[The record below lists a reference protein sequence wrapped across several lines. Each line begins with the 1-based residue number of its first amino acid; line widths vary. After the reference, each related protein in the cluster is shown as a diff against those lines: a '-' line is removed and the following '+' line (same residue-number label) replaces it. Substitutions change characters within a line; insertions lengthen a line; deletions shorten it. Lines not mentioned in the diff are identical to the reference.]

1 MKKSKKILITVA
13 VILVAVG
20 MICGFCGIYSL
31 GFNFNEISTSDFVT
45 HTYTVEDDFT
55 NIIIEDA
62 ASNINFYKSNDD
74 KCRVLCDERE
84 KVTHTVVN
92 ENNTLT
98 VRVKDERNWFERINI
113 GFFAADMRVS
123 VYLPKNKYD
132 SLNAASMS
140 GDIDVAN
147 EFTFDNAKVGSI
159 SGDVSVK
166 ADVKQELNISST
178 SGDVYAENLNLEK
191 FNAESTSGDV
201 IINNISATE
210 CINASSVSGEI
221 DLSNVKGKE
230 IFAKTTS
237 GGVMLTDTV
246 ASQKLK
252 ANSTSGE
259 IDLKR
264 CDAKNIVL
272 DTVMVSTS
280 GCKLLRDDAI
290 DALTSVLFPIADI
303 ITPNLHEA
311 QILCGFDIRS
321 ESDMVRAADVIY
333 NKYNVTVLLKGGHLA
348 NTSNDLLYDG
358 NETWFEAVR
367 IDNPNTHGTGCTLSS
382 AIAANLAK
390 GMDIKTAVKSA
401 KDYITGALSDMLDLG
416 KGSGPLNHMYKFY
429 PNKK

>member
-113 GFFAADMRVS
+113 GFFVSDMRVS

-178 SGDVYAENLNLEK
+178 SGDV
-191 FNAESTSGDV
+191 

-230 IFAKTTS
+230 IFANTIS

-259 IDLKR
+259 INLKR

-272 DTVMVSTS
+272 DTVSGEISGTLLSNKQFITETTS
-280 GCKLLRDDAI
+280 GTVNVPQCVSNEECRI
-290 DALTSVLFPIADI
+290 TTVSGEIYIEIAD
-303 ITPNLHEA
+303 
-311 QILCGFDIRS
+311 Q
-321 ESDMVRAADVIY
+321 
-333 NKYNVTVLLKGGHLA
+333 
-348 NTSNDLLYDG
+348 
-358 NETWFEAVR
+358 
-367 IDNPNTHGTGCTLSS
+367 
-382 AIAANLAK
+382 
-390 GMDIKTAVKSA
+390 
-401 KDYITGALSDMLDLG
+401 
-416 KGSGPLNHMYKFY
+416 
-429 PNKK
+429 

>member
-13 VILVAVG
+13 VILIAVG

-62 ASNINFYKSNDD
+62 ESNINFYKSNDD

-113 GFFAADMRVS
+113 GFFVADMRVS

-178 SGDVYAENLNLEK
+178 SGDV
-191 FNAESTSGDV
+191 

-230 IFAKTTS
+230 IFAKTSS

-272 DTVMVSTS
+272 DTVSGEISGTLLSNKQFITETTS
-280 GCKLLRDDAI
+280 G
-290 DALTSVLFPIADI
+290 TVNVPQSVSNEECRITTVSGDIYIEIA
-303 ITPNLHEA
+303 E
-311 QILCGFDIRS
+311 Q
-321 ESDMVRAADVIY
+321 
-333 NKYNVTVLLKGGHLA
+333 
-348 NTSNDLLYDG
+348 
-358 NETWFEAVR
+358 
-367 IDNPNTHGTGCTLSS
+367 
-382 AIAANLAK
+382 
-390 GMDIKTAVKSA
+390 
-401 KDYITGALSDMLDLG
+401 
-416 KGSGPLNHMYKFY
+416 
-429 PNKK
+429 

>member
-113 GFFAADMRVS
+113 GFFVSDMRVS

-132 SLNAASMS
+132 SLNAASM
-140 GDIDVAN
+140 
-147 EFTFDNAKVGSI
+147 
-159 SGDVSVK
+159 
-166 ADVKQELNISST
+166 
-178 SGDVYAENLNLEK
+178 
-191 FNAESTSGDV
+191 SGDV

-230 IFAKTTS
+230 IFAKTIS

-272 DTVMVSTS
+272 DTVSGEISGTLLSNKQFITETTS
-280 GCKLLRDDAI
+280 G
-290 DALTSVLFPIADI
+290 TVNVPQSVSNEECRITTVSGDIYIEIAD
-303 ITPNLHEA
+303 
-311 QILCGFDIRS
+311 Q
-321 ESDMVRAADVIY
+321 
-333 NKYNVTVLLKGGHLA
+333 
-348 NTSNDLLYDG
+348 
-358 NETWFEAVR
+358 
-367 IDNPNTHGTGCTLSS
+367 
-382 AIAANLAK
+382 
-390 GMDIKTAVKSA
+390 
-401 KDYITGALSDMLDLG
+401 
-416 KGSGPLNHMYKFY
+416 
-429 PNKK
+429 

>member
-1 MKKSKKILITVA
+1 MDLDKISVYKKRGSIMKKSKKILITVA

-84 KVTHTVVN
+84 KVTHTVVS

-113 GFFAADMRVS
+113 GFFVADMRVS

-178 SGDVYAENLNLEK
+178 SGDV
-191 FNAESTSGDV
+191 

-230 IFAKTTS
+230 IFANTIS
-237 GGVMLTDTV
+237 GGVMLADTV

-272 DTVMVSTS
+272 DTVSGEISGTLLSNKQFITETTS
-280 GCKLLRDDAI
+280 G
-290 DALTSVLFPIADI
+290 TVNVPQSVSNEECRITTVSGDIYIEIAD
-303 ITPNLHEA
+303 
-311 QILCGFDIRS
+311 Q
-321 ESDMVRAADVIY
+321 
-333 NKYNVTVLLKGGHLA
+333 
-348 NTSNDLLYDG
+348 
-358 NETWFEAVR
+358 
-367 IDNPNTHGTGCTLSS
+367 
-382 AIAANLAK
+382 
-390 GMDIKTAVKSA
+390 
-401 KDYITGALSDMLDLG
+401 
-416 KGSGPLNHMYKFY
+416 
-429 PNKK
+429 

>member
-62 ASNINFYKSNDD
+62 ESNINFYKSNDD

-113 GFFAADMRVS
+113 GFFIADMRVS

-178 SGDVYAENLNLEK
+178 SGDV
-191 FNAESTSGDV
+191 

-230 IFAKTTS
+230 IFANTIS

-272 DTVMVSTS
+272 DTVSGEISGTLLSNKQFITETTS
-280 GCKLLRDDAI
+280 GTVNVPQCVSNEECRITTVSGDIYIK
-290 DALTSVLFPIADI
+290 IAD
-303 ITPNLHEA
+303 
-311 QILCGFDIRS
+311 Q
-321 ESDMVRAADVIY
+321 
-333 NKYNVTVLLKGGHLA
+333 
-348 NTSNDLLYDG
+348 
-358 NETWFEAVR
+358 
-367 IDNPNTHGTGCTLSS
+367 
-382 AIAANLAK
+382 
-390 GMDIKTAVKSA
+390 
-401 KDYITGALSDMLDLG
+401 
-416 KGSGPLNHMYKFY
+416 
-429 PNKK
+429 

>member
-84 KVTHTVVN
+84 KVTHTVVS

-113 GFFAADMRVS
+113 GFFVADMRVS

-178 SGDVYAENLNLEK
+178 SGDV
-191 FNAESTSGDV
+191 

-230 IFAKTTS
+230 IFANTIS
-237 GGVMLTDTV
+237 GGVMLADTV

-264 CDAKNIVL
+264 CDAKNIIL
-272 DTVMVSTS
+272 DTVSGEISGTLLSNKQFITETTS
-280 GCKLLRDDAI
+280 G
-290 DALTSVLFPIADI
+290 TVNVPQSVSNEECRITTVSGDIYIEIAD
-303 ITPNLHEA
+303 
-311 QILCGFDIRS
+311 Q
-321 ESDMVRAADVIY
+321 
-333 NKYNVTVLLKGGHLA
+333 
-348 NTSNDLLYDG
+348 
-358 NETWFEAVR
+358 
-367 IDNPNTHGTGCTLSS
+367 
-382 AIAANLAK
+382 
-390 GMDIKTAVKSA
+390 
-401 KDYITGALSDMLDLG
+401 
-416 KGSGPLNHMYKFY
+416 
-429 PNKK
+429 

>member
-62 ASNINFYKSNDD
+62 ESNINFYKSNDD

-113 GFFAADMRVS
+113 GFFVSDMRVS

-178 SGDVYAENLNLEK
+178 SGDV
-191 FNAESTSGDV
+191 

-230 IFAKTTS
+230 IFAKTIS

-272 DTVMVSTS
+272 DTVSGEISGTLLSNKQFITETTS
-280 GCKLLRDDAI
+280 G
-290 DALTSVLFPIADI
+290 TVNVPQSVSNEECRITTVSGDIYIEIAD
-303 ITPNLHEA
+303 
-311 QILCGFDIRS
+311 Q
-321 ESDMVRAADVIY
+321 
-333 NKYNVTVLLKGGHLA
+333 
-348 NTSNDLLYDG
+348 
-358 NETWFEAVR
+358 
-367 IDNPNTHGTGCTLSS
+367 
-382 AIAANLAK
+382 
-390 GMDIKTAVKSA
+390 
-401 KDYITGALSDMLDLG
+401 
-416 KGSGPLNHMYKFY
+416 
-429 PNKK
+429 

>member
-13 VILVAVG
+13 VILIAVG

-31 GFNFNEISTSDFVT
+31 GFNFNEIGTSDFVT
-45 HTYTVEDDFT
+45 HTYTVDDDFT
-55 NIIIEDA
+55 NIVIEDA
-62 ASNINFYKSNDD
+62 SSNINFYKSNDD

-113 GFFAADMRVS
+113 GFFVSNMRVS

-132 SLNAASMS
+132 SLNVTSMS

-147 EFTFDNAKVGSI
+147 EVTFDNAKVGSI

-178 SGDVYAENLNLEK
+178 SGDV
-191 FNAESTSGDV
+191 

-210 CINASSVSGEI
+210 SINASSVSGEI

-230 IFAKTTS
+230 IFANTIS
-237 GGVMLTDTV
+237 GGIMLADTV

-272 DTVMVSTS
+272 DTVSGEISGTLLSNKQFITETTS
-280 GCKLLRDDAI
+280 GTVNVPQSISNEECRITTVSGDIYIK
-290 DALTSVLFPIADI
+290 IAD
-303 ITPNLHEA
+303 
-311 QILCGFDIRS
+311 Q
-321 ESDMVRAADVIY
+321 
-333 NKYNVTVLLKGGHLA
+333 
-348 NTSNDLLYDG
+348 
-358 NETWFEAVR
+358 
-367 IDNPNTHGTGCTLSS
+367 
-382 AIAANLAK
+382 
-390 GMDIKTAVKSA
+390 
-401 KDYITGALSDMLDLG
+401 
-416 KGSGPLNHMYKFY
+416 
-429 PNKK
+429 

>member
-31 GFNFNEISTSDFVT
+31 GFKFNEISTSDFVT

-62 ASNINFYKSNDD
+62 ESNINFYKSNDD

-113 GFFAADMRVS
+113 GFFIADMRVS

-178 SGDVYAENLNLEK
+178 SGDV
-191 FNAESTSGDV
+191 

-230 IFAKTTS
+230 IFANTIS
-237 GGVMLTDTV
+237 GGVMLADTV

-272 DTVMVSTS
+272 DTVSGEISGTLLSNKQFITETTS
-280 GCKLLRDDAI
+280 G
-290 DALTSVLFPIADI
+290 TVNVPQSVSNEECRITTVSGDIYIKIAD
-303 ITPNLHEA
+303 
-311 QILCGFDIRS
+311 Q
-321 ESDMVRAADVIY
+321 
-333 NKYNVTVLLKGGHLA
+333 
-348 NTSNDLLYDG
+348 
-358 NETWFEAVR
+358 
-367 IDNPNTHGTGCTLSS
+367 
-382 AIAANLAK
+382 
-390 GMDIKTAVKSA
+390 
-401 KDYITGALSDMLDLG
+401 
-416 KGSGPLNHMYKFY
+416 
-429 PNKK
+429 

>member
-178 SGDVYAENLNLEK
+178 SGDV
-191 FNAESTSGDV
+191 

-272 DTVMVSTS
+272 DTVSGEISGILLSNKQFITETTS
-280 GCKLLRDDAI
+280 G
-290 DALTSVLFPIADI
+290 TVNVPQSVSNEECRITTVSGDIYIEIAD
-303 ITPNLHEA
+303 
-311 QILCGFDIRS
+311 Q
-321 ESDMVRAADVIY
+321 
-333 NKYNVTVLLKGGHLA
+333 
-348 NTSNDLLYDG
+348 
-358 NETWFEAVR
+358 
-367 IDNPNTHGTGCTLSS
+367 
-382 AIAANLAK
+382 
-390 GMDIKTAVKSA
+390 
-401 KDYITGALSDMLDLG
+401 
-416 KGSGPLNHMYKFY
+416 
-429 PNKK
+429 

>member
-13 VILVAVG
+13 VILIAVG
-20 MICGFCGIYSL
+20 MICGFCGICSL

-45 HTYTVEDDFT
+45 HTYTVDDDFT

-62 ASNINFYKSNDD
+62 ESNINFYKSNDD

-92 ENNTLT
+92 ENKTLT

-113 GFFAADMRVS
+113 GIFLSDMRVS

-178 SGDVYAENLNLEK
+178 SGDV
-191 FNAESTSGDV
+191 

-230 IFAKTTS
+230 IFANTIS

-252 ANSTSGE
+252 ANSTSGD

-272 DTVMVSTS
+272 DTVSGEISGTLLSNKQFITETTS
-280 GCKLLRDDAI
+280 G
-290 DALTSVLFPIADI
+290 TVNVPQSVSNEECRITTVSGDIYIEIAD
-303 ITPNLHEA
+303 
-311 QILCGFDIRS
+311 Q
-321 ESDMVRAADVIY
+321 
-333 NKYNVTVLLKGGHLA
+333 
-348 NTSNDLLYDG
+348 
-358 NETWFEAVR
+358 
-367 IDNPNTHGTGCTLSS
+367 
-382 AIAANLAK
+382 
-390 GMDIKTAVKSA
+390 
-401 KDYITGALSDMLDLG
+401 
-416 KGSGPLNHMYKFY
+416 
-429 PNKK
+429 

>member
-55 NIIIEDA
+55 NIVIEDA
-62 ASNINFYKSNDD
+62 ESNINFYKSNDD

-113 GFFAADMRVS
+113 GFFIADMRVS

-178 SGDVYAENLNLEK
+178 SGDVYAENLNLKK

-230 IFAKTTS
+230 IFANTIS
-237 GGVMLTDTV
+237 GGVMLADTV

-272 DTVMVSTS
+272 DTVSGEISGTLLSNKQFITETTS
-280 GCKLLRDDAI
+280 GTVNVPQCVSNEECRITTVSGDIYIK
-290 DALTSVLFPIADI
+290 IAD
-303 ITPNLHEA
+303 
-311 QILCGFDIRS
+311 Q
-321 ESDMVRAADVIY
+321 
-333 NKYNVTVLLKGGHLA
+333 
-348 NTSNDLLYDG
+348 
-358 NETWFEAVR
+358 
-367 IDNPNTHGTGCTLSS
+367 
-382 AIAANLAK
+382 
-390 GMDIKTAVKSA
+390 
-401 KDYITGALSDMLDLG
+401 
-416 KGSGPLNHMYKFY
+416 
-429 PNKK
+429 

>member
-13 VILVAVG
+13 VILIAVG

-132 SLNAASMS
+132 SLNVASMS

-178 SGDVYAENLNLEK
+178 SGDV
-191 FNAESTSGDV
+191 

-230 IFAKTTS
+230 IFANTIS

-272 DTVMVSTS
+272 DTVSGEISGTLLSNKQFITETTS
-280 GCKLLRDDAI
+280 G
-290 DALTSVLFPIADI
+290 TVNVPQSVSNEECRITTVSGDIYIEIAD
-303 ITPNLHEA
+303 
-311 QILCGFDIRS
+311 Q
-321 ESDMVRAADVIY
+321 
-333 NKYNVTVLLKGGHLA
+333 
-348 NTSNDLLYDG
+348 
-358 NETWFEAVR
+358 
-367 IDNPNTHGTGCTLSS
+367 
-382 AIAANLAK
+382 
-390 GMDIKTAVKSA
+390 
-401 KDYITGALSDMLDLG
+401 
-416 KGSGPLNHMYKFY
+416 
-429 PNKK
+429 

>member
-45 HTYTVEDDFT
+45 HTYTVEDNFT
-55 NIIIEDA
+55 NIIIDDA
-62 ASNINFYKSNDD
+62 SSNISFYKSNDD

-113 GFFAADMRVS
+113 GFFVADMRVS

-178 SGDVYAENLNLEK
+178 SGDV
-191 FNAESTSGDV
+191 

-230 IFAKTTS
+230 IFANTIS
-237 GGVMLTDTV
+237 GGVMLADTV

-272 DTVMVSTS
+272 DTVSGEISGTLLSNKQFITETTS
-280 GCKLLRDDAI
+280 GTVNVPQCVSNEECRITTVSGDIYIK
-290 DALTSVLFPIADI
+290 IAD
-303 ITPNLHEA
+303 
-311 QILCGFDIRS
+311 Q
-321 ESDMVRAADVIY
+321 
-333 NKYNVTVLLKGGHLA
+333 
-348 NTSNDLLYDG
+348 
-358 NETWFEAVR
+358 
-367 IDNPNTHGTGCTLSS
+367 
-382 AIAANLAK
+382 
-390 GMDIKTAVKSA
+390 
-401 KDYITGALSDMLDLG
+401 
-416 KGSGPLNHMYKFY
+416 
-429 PNKK
+429 

>member
-13 VILVAVG
+13 VILIAVG
-20 MICGFCGIYSL
+20 IICGFCGIYSL

-62 ASNINFYKSNDD
+62 ESNINFYKSNDD

-113 GFFAADMRVS
+113 GFFIADMRVS

-178 SGDVYAENLNLEK
+178 SGDV
-191 FNAESTSGDV
+191 

-230 IFAKTTS
+230 IFANTIS

-259 IDLKR
+259 INLKR

-272 DTVMVSTS
+272 DTVSGEISGTLLSNKQFITETTS
-280 GCKLLRDDAI
+280 G
-290 DALTSVLFPIADI
+290 TVNVPQSVSNEECRITTVSGDIYIEIAD
-303 ITPNLHEA
+303 
-311 QILCGFDIRS
+311 Q
-321 ESDMVRAADVIY
+321 
-333 NKYNVTVLLKGGHLA
+333 
-348 NTSNDLLYDG
+348 
-358 NETWFEAVR
+358 
-367 IDNPNTHGTGCTLSS
+367 
-382 AIAANLAK
+382 
-390 GMDIKTAVKSA
+390 
-401 KDYITGALSDMLDLG
+401 
-416 KGSGPLNHMYKFY
+416 
-429 PNKK
+429 

>member
-13 VILVAVG
+13 VILIAVG

-166 ADVKQELNISST
+166 ADVNK
-178 SGDVYAENLNLEK
+178 NL
-191 FNAESTSGDV
+191 
-201 IINNISATE
+201 
-210 CINASSVSGEI
+210 
-221 DLSNVKGKE
+221 
-230 IFAKTTS
+230 IFHQQ
-237 GGVMLTDTV
+237 VEMFM
-246 ASQKLK
+246 
-252 ANSTSGE
+252 
-259 IDLKR
+259 R
-264 CDAKNIVL
+264 
-272 DTVMVSTS
+272 
-280 GCKLLRDDAI
+280 
-290 DALTSVLFPIADI
+290 
-303 ITPNLHEA
+303 
-311 QILCGFDIRS
+311 
-321 ESDMVRAADVIY
+321 
-333 NKYNVTVLLKGGHLA
+333 
-348 NTSNDLLYDG
+348 
-358 NETWFEAVR
+358 R
-367 IDNPNTHGTGCTLSS
+367 I
-382 AIAANLAK
+382 
-390 GMDIKTAVKSA
+390 
-401 KDYITGALSDMLDLG
+401 
-416 KGSGPLNHMYKFY
+416 
-429 PNKK
+429 

>member
-13 VILVAVG
+13 VILIAVG
-20 MICGFCGIYSL
+20 IICGFCGIYSL

-84 KVTHTVVN
+84 KVTHTVVS

-113 GFFAADMRVS
+113 GFFVADMRVS

-159 SGDVSVK
+159 SGDISVK
-166 ADVKQELNISST
+166 ADVKQELNIS
-178 SGDVYAENLNLEK
+178 
-191 FNAESTSGDV
+191 STSGDV

-230 IFAKTTS
+230 IFANTIS
-237 GGVMLTDTV
+237 GGVMLADTV

-272 DTVMVSTS
+272 DTVSGEISGTLLSNKQFITETTS
-280 GCKLLRDDAI
+280 G
-290 DALTSVLFPIADI
+290 TVNVPQSVSNEECRITTVSGDIYIEIAD
-303 ITPNLHEA
+303 
-311 QILCGFDIRS
+311 Q
-321 ESDMVRAADVIY
+321 
-333 NKYNVTVLLKGGHLA
+333 
-348 NTSNDLLYDG
+348 
-358 NETWFEAVR
+358 
-367 IDNPNTHGTGCTLSS
+367 
-382 AIAANLAK
+382 
-390 GMDIKTAVKSA
+390 
-401 KDYITGALSDMLDLG
+401 
-416 KGSGPLNHMYKFY
+416 
-429 PNKK
+429 

>member
-31 GFNFNEISTSDFVT
+31 GFKFNEISTSDFVT

-62 ASNINFYKSNDD
+62 ESNINFYKSNDD

-113 GFFAADMRVS
+113 GFFIADMRVS

-178 SGDVYAENLNLEK
+178 SGDV
-191 FNAESTSGDV
+191 

-230 IFAKTTS
+230 IFANTIS

-272 DTVMVSTS
+272 DTVSGEISGTLLSNKQFITETTS
-280 GCKLLRDDAI
+280 G
-290 DALTSVLFPIADI
+290 TVNVPQSVSNEECRITTVSGDIYIEIAD
-303 ITPNLHEA
+303 
-311 QILCGFDIRS
+311 Q
-321 ESDMVRAADVIY
+321 
-333 NKYNVTVLLKGGHLA
+333 
-348 NTSNDLLYDG
+348 
-358 NETWFEAVR
+358 
-367 IDNPNTHGTGCTLSS
+367 
-382 AIAANLAK
+382 
-390 GMDIKTAVKSA
+390 
-401 KDYITGALSDMLDLG
+401 
-416 KGSGPLNHMYKFY
+416 
-429 PNKK
+429 

>member
-1 MKKSKKILITVA
+1 MDLDKISVYKKRGSTMKKSKKILITVA

-113 GFFAADMRVS
+113 GFFIADMRVS

-178 SGDVYAENLNLEK
+178 SGDV
-191 FNAESTSGDV
+191 

-230 IFAKTTS
+230 IFAKTIS

-272 DTVMVSTS
+272 DTVSGEISGTLLSNKQFITETTS
-280 GCKLLRDDAI
+280 GTVNVPQCVSNEECRITTVSGDIYIK
-290 DALTSVLFPIADI
+290 IAD
-303 ITPNLHEA
+303 
-311 QILCGFDIRS
+311 Q
-321 ESDMVRAADVIY
+321 
-333 NKYNVTVLLKGGHLA
+333 
-348 NTSNDLLYDG
+348 
-358 NETWFEAVR
+358 
-367 IDNPNTHGTGCTLSS
+367 
-382 AIAANLAK
+382 
-390 GMDIKTAVKSA
+390 
-401 KDYITGALSDMLDLG
+401 
-416 KGSGPLNHMYKFY
+416 
-429 PNKK
+429 

>member
-62 ASNINFYKSNDD
+62 ESNINFYKSNDD

-113 GFFAADMRVS
+113 GFFIADMRVS

-178 SGDVYAENLNLEK
+178 SGDV
-191 FNAESTSGDV
+191 

-230 IFAKTTS
+230 IFAKTIS

-252 ANSTSGE
+252 ANSTSGD

-272 DTVMVSTS
+272 DTVSGEISGTLLSNKQFITETTS
-280 GCKLLRDDAI
+280 G
-290 DALTSVLFPIADI
+290 TVNVPQSVSNEECRITTVSGDIYIEIAD
-303 ITPNLHEA
+303 
-311 QILCGFDIRS
+311 Q
-321 ESDMVRAADVIY
+321 
-333 NKYNVTVLLKGGHLA
+333 
-348 NTSNDLLYDG
+348 
-358 NETWFEAVR
+358 
-367 IDNPNTHGTGCTLSS
+367 
-382 AIAANLAK
+382 
-390 GMDIKTAVKSA
+390 
-401 KDYITGALSDMLDLG
+401 
-416 KGSGPLNHMYKFY
+416 
-429 PNKK
+429 

>member
-13 VILVAVG
+13 VILIAVG

-113 GFFAADMRVS
+113 GFFVSDMRVS

-178 SGDVYAENLNLEK
+178 SGDV
-191 FNAESTSGDV
+191 

-230 IFAKTTS
+230 IFAKTIS

-259 IDLKR
+259 IDLKK

-272 DTVMVSTS
+272 DTVSGEISGTLLSNKQFITETTS
-280 GCKLLRDDAI
+280 G
-290 DALTSVLFPIADI
+290 TVNVPQSVSNEECRITTVSGDIYIEIAD
-303 ITPNLHEA
+303 
-311 QILCGFDIRS
+311 Q
-321 ESDMVRAADVIY
+321 
-333 NKYNVTVLLKGGHLA
+333 
-348 NTSNDLLYDG
+348 
-358 NETWFEAVR
+358 
-367 IDNPNTHGTGCTLSS
+367 
-382 AIAANLAK
+382 
-390 GMDIKTAVKSA
+390 
-401 KDYITGALSDMLDLG
+401 
-416 KGSGPLNHMYKFY
+416 
-429 PNKK
+429 

>member
-13 VILVAVG
+13 VILIAVG
-20 MICGFCGIYSL
+20 MICGFCGICSL

-45 HTYTVEDDFT
+45 HTYTVDDDFT

-92 ENNTLT
+92 ENKTLT

-113 GFFAADMRVS
+113 GIFVSDMRVS

-178 SGDVYAENLNLEK
+178 SGDV
-191 FNAESTSGDV
+191 

-230 IFAKTTS
+230 IFANTIS

-272 DTVMVSTS
+272 DTVSGEISGTLLSNKQFITETTS
-280 GCKLLRDDAI
+280 G
-290 DALTSVLFPIADI
+290 TVNVPQSVSNEECRITTVSGDIYIEIAD
-303 ITPNLHEA
+303 
-311 QILCGFDIRS
+311 Q
-321 ESDMVRAADVIY
+321 
-333 NKYNVTVLLKGGHLA
+333 
-348 NTSNDLLYDG
+348 
-358 NETWFEAVR
+358 
-367 IDNPNTHGTGCTLSS
+367 
-382 AIAANLAK
+382 
-390 GMDIKTAVKSA
+390 
-401 KDYITGALSDMLDLG
+401 
-416 KGSGPLNHMYKFY
+416 
-429 PNKK
+429 

>member
-13 VILVAVG
+13 VILIAVG

-62 ASNINFYKSNDD
+62 ESNINFYKSNDD

-132 SLNAASMS
+132 SLNVASMS

-178 SGDVYAENLNLEK
+178 SGDV
-191 FNAESTSGDV
+191 

-230 IFAKTTS
+230 IFANTIS

-272 DTVMVSTS
+272 DTVSGEISGTLLSNKQFITETTS
-280 GCKLLRDDAI
+280 G
-290 DALTSVLFPIADI
+290 TVNVPQSVSNEECRITTVSGDIYIEIAD
-303 ITPNLHEA
+303 
-311 QILCGFDIRS
+311 Q
-321 ESDMVRAADVIY
+321 
-333 NKYNVTVLLKGGHLA
+333 
-348 NTSNDLLYDG
+348 
-358 NETWFEAVR
+358 
-367 IDNPNTHGTGCTLSS
+367 
-382 AIAANLAK
+382 
-390 GMDIKTAVKSA
+390 
-401 KDYITGALSDMLDLG
+401 
-416 KGSGPLNHMYKFY
+416 
-429 PNKK
+429 

>member
-62 ASNINFYKSNDD
+62 ESNINFYKSNDD

-113 GFFAADMRVS
+113 GFFVSDMRVS

-140 GDIDVAN
+140 GDVDVAN

-166 ADVKQELNISST
+166 ADVKQELNIS
-178 SGDVYAENLNLEK
+178 
-191 FNAESTSGDV
+191 STSGDV

-230 IFAKTTS
+230 IFAKTIS

-272 DTVMVSTS
+272 DTVSGEISGTLLSNKQFITETTS
-280 GCKLLRDDAI
+280 G
-290 DALTSVLFPIADI
+290 TVNVPQSVSNEECRITTVSGDIYIEIAD
-303 ITPNLHEA
+303 
-311 QILCGFDIRS
+311 Q
-321 ESDMVRAADVIY
+321 
-333 NKYNVTVLLKGGHLA
+333 
-348 NTSNDLLYDG
+348 
-358 NETWFEAVR
+358 
-367 IDNPNTHGTGCTLSS
+367 
-382 AIAANLAK
+382 
-390 GMDIKTAVKSA
+390 
-401 KDYITGALSDMLDLG
+401 
-416 KGSGPLNHMYKFY
+416 
-429 PNKK
+429 

>member
-13 VILVAVG
+13 VILIAVG
-20 MICGFCGIYSL
+20 IICGFCGIYSL

-84 KVTHTVVN
+84 KVTHTVVS

-113 GFFAADMRVS
+113 GFFVADMRVS

-178 SGDVYAENLNLEK
+178 SGDV
-191 FNAESTSGDV
+191 

-230 IFAKTTS
+230 IFANTIS
-237 GGVMLTDTV
+237 GGVMLADTV

-272 DTVMVSTS
+272 DTVSGEISGTLLSNKQFITETTS
-280 GCKLLRDDAI
+280 G
-290 DALTSVLFPIADI
+290 TVNVPQSVSNEECRITTVSGDIYIEIAD
-303 ITPNLHEA
+303 
-311 QILCGFDIRS
+311 Q
-321 ESDMVRAADVIY
+321 
-333 NKYNVTVLLKGGHLA
+333 
-348 NTSNDLLYDG
+348 
-358 NETWFEAVR
+358 
-367 IDNPNTHGTGCTLSS
+367 
-382 AIAANLAK
+382 
-390 GMDIKTAVKSA
+390 
-401 KDYITGALSDMLDLG
+401 
-416 KGSGPLNHMYKFY
+416 
-429 PNKK
+429 

>member
-1 MKKSKKILITVA
+1 MDLDKILVYKKRGSIMKKSKKILITVA
-13 VILVAVG
+13 VILIAVG

-62 ASNINFYKSNDD
+62 ESNINFYKSNDD

-113 GFFAADMRVS
+113 GFFIADMRVS

-178 SGDVYAENLNLEK
+178 SGDV
-191 FNAESTSGDV
+191 

-230 IFAKTTS
+230 IFAKTIS
-237 GGVMLTDTV
+237 GGVMLADTV

-272 DTVMVSTS
+272 DTVSGEISGTLLSNKQFITETSSGTVNVPQSVSNEECRITTVS
-280 GCKLLRDDAI
+280 GDIYIK
-290 DALTSVLFPIADI
+290 IAD
-303 ITPNLHEA
+303 
-311 QILCGFDIRS
+311 Q
-321 ESDMVRAADVIY
+321 
-333 NKYNVTVLLKGGHLA
+333 
-348 NTSNDLLYDG
+348 
-358 NETWFEAVR
+358 
-367 IDNPNTHGTGCTLSS
+367 
-382 AIAANLAK
+382 
-390 GMDIKTAVKSA
+390 
-401 KDYITGALSDMLDLG
+401 
-416 KGSGPLNHMYKFY
+416 
-429 PNKK
+429 

>member
-62 ASNINFYKSNDD
+62 ESNINFYKSNDD

-113 GFFAADMRVS
+113 GFFIADMRVS

-178 SGDVYAENLNLEK
+178 SGDV
-191 FNAESTSGDV
+191 

-230 IFAKTTS
+230 IFANTIS

-272 DTVMVSTS
+272 DTVSGEISGTLLSNKQFITETTS
-280 GCKLLRDDAI
+280 G
-290 DALTSVLFPIADI
+290 TVNVPQSVSNEECRITTVSGDIYIEIAD
-303 ITPNLHEA
+303 
-311 QILCGFDIRS
+311 Q
-321 ESDMVRAADVIY
+321 
-333 NKYNVTVLLKGGHLA
+333 
-348 NTSNDLLYDG
+348 
-358 NETWFEAVR
+358 
-367 IDNPNTHGTGCTLSS
+367 
-382 AIAANLAK
+382 
-390 GMDIKTAVKSA
+390 
-401 KDYITGALSDMLDLG
+401 
-416 KGSGPLNHMYKFY
+416 
-429 PNKK
+429 

>member
-1 MKKSKKILITVA
+1 MDLDKILVYKKRGSIMKKSKKILITVA

-62 ASNINFYKSNDD
+62 ESNINFYKSNDD

-113 GFFAADMRVS
+113 GFFVSDMRVS

-140 GDIDVAN
+140 GDVDVAN

-178 SGDVYAENLNLEK
+178 SGDVYAEN
-191 FNAESTSGDV
+191 F
-201 IINNISATE
+201 
-210 CINASSVSGEI
+210 
-221 DLSNVKGKE
+221 
-230 IFAKTTS
+230 FA
-237 GGVMLTDTV
+237 
-246 ASQKLK
+246 
-252 ANSTSGE
+252 
-259 IDLKR
+259 
-264 CDAKNIVL
+264 
-272 DTVMVSTS
+272 
-280 GCKLLRDDAI
+280 
-290 DALTSVLFPIADI
+290 F
-303 ITPNLHEA
+303 
-311 QILCGFDIRS
+311 
-321 ESDMVRAADVIY
+321 
-333 NKYNVTVLLKGGHLA
+333 
-348 NTSNDLLYDG
+348 
-358 NETWFEAVR
+358 
-367 IDNPNTHGTGCTLSS
+367 
-382 AIAANLAK
+382 
-390 GMDIKTAVKSA
+390 
-401 KDYITGALSDMLDLG
+401 YI
-416 KGSGPLNHMYKFY
+416 
-429 PNKK
+429 

>member
-55 NIIIEDA
+55 NIIIEDT

-113 GFFAADMRVS
+113 GFFVSDMRVS

-230 IFAKTTS
+230 I
-237 GGVMLTDTV
+237 L
-246 ASQKLK
+246 QKQPAAELCLP
-252 ANSTSGE
+252 
-259 IDLKR
+259 IRLQ
-264 CDAKNIVL
+264 AKNL
-272 DTVMVSTS
+272 KQT
-280 GCKLLRDDAI
+280 
-290 DALTSVLFPIADI
+290 
-303 ITPNLHEA
+303 A
-311 QILCGFDIRS
+311 QAER
-321 ESDMVRAADVIY
+321 
-333 NKYNVTVLLKGGHLA
+333 
-348 NTSNDLLYDG
+348 
-358 NETWFEAVR
+358 
-367 IDNPNTHGTGCTLSS
+367 
-382 AIAANLAK
+382 
-390 GMDIKTAVKSA
+390 
-401 KDYITGALSDMLDLG
+401 
-416 KGSGPLNHMYKFY
+416 
-429 PNKK
+429 